1 MTAISIYLHA
11 TDAENC
17 ANLLWKGP
25 LVSPDAMVVVHHHSY
40 SMHSS
45 NGFLGYYSSKQLLL
59 HSFRVLRQM
68 NDDKYVCFLSISFTN
83 C

>member
-45 NGFLGYYSSKQLLL
+45 NGFFRLLFLLTAAFTFIQSSQANEWWQICML
-59 HSFRVLRQM
+59 SF
-68 NDDKYVCFLSISFTN
+68 Y
-83 C
+83 